1 MDRPLSLIGSGQLE
15 ADLDLPVAEG
25 DTIALALSRGAQPYL
40 DYEQGRGA
48 PGHGELWFGMTDSD
62 TRIEGLKLVGLA
74 TASVDGLVLHA
85 TVQTGIAPGVPS
97 PPAPP
102 SPRPTPTVVRAALHH
117 HALTYT
123 LTRPRRVLAA
133 MERRR
138 GRGWR
143 LERRVRLPGSA
154 GRHRVVL
161 PSTRHRVGRVV
172 IQARTKKGSIATYA
186 VVPAR

>member
-1 MDRPLSLIGSGQLE
+1 
-15 ADLDLPVAEG
+15 
-25 DTIALALSRGAQPYL
+25 
-40 DYEQGRGA
+40 
-48 PGHGELWFGMTDSD
+48 MTDSD

-102 SPRPTPTVVRAALHH
+102 SPRPTPTVVRAAL
-117 HALTYT
+117 
-123 LTRPRRVLAA
+123 
-133 MERRR
+133 
-138 GRGWR
+138 
-143 LERRVRLPGSA
+143 RVRLPGSA